1 MWGLMRIFR
10 RLVFV
15 LGVVSVGATSA
26 CTVGTLVPGSADPDP
41 KALERDPSEADAPAS
56 SGSGS
61 ASATPVPTA
70 SGTGAPPAPQPS
82 AKVELRVSG
91 DCAPDF
97 RDLIVATNNGS
108 YDSIAVT
115 NASSPMSGSFQVQM
129 VSAKKKLELSTRD
142 RTTDRDVI
150 NVMAGGVVYTNLCNA
165 SAGGCTYDA
174 AEKNWRNDPVAGRI
188 DVVAYDPRTGV
199 LDVSLDGVVLQSTR
213 GTGLCKLQGTVKT
226 TRLGR

>member
-1 MWGLMRIFR
+1 MRLLHS
-10 RLVFV
+10 LVLV
-15 LGVVSVGATSA
+15 LGVLSVGATSA
-26 CTVGTLVPGSADPDP
+26 CTVGTLVPGSADPNP
-41 KALERDPSEADAPAS
+41 KALERDPSDEDAPAP
-56 SGSGS
+56 SGST
-61 ASATPVPTA
+61 SATPVPTA
-70 SGTGAPPAPQPS
+70 SGTVAPPAPQPS

-115 NASSPMSGSFQVQM
+115 NASAPMSGSFQVQM

-165 SAGGCTYDA
+165 SAGGCAYDA
-174 AEKNWRNDPVAGRI
+174 AEKNWRNDPIAGRV

-199 LDVSLDGVVLQSTR
+199 LEVSLDGVVLQSTR